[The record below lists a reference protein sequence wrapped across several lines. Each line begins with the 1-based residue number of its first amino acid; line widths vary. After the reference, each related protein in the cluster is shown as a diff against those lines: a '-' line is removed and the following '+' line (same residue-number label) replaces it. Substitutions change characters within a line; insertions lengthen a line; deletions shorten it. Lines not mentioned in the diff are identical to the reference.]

1 MFCNILKN
9 NVIKLSTICLCV
21 VCGTAYAKDNTVLQD
36 ELKITIN
43 DNEQKKEYSEE
54 LYIST
59 NDNVVKDTEKLNFQ
73 QILEYTFNN
82 NDSLNAEREK
92 TKAVETLKFKT
103 LGKNALP
110 VVGIDLN
117 YGYTD
122 FYESMGNDT
131 MKFEID
137 TDGELMNNSIYLSQ
151 PIFKSGRTVTQLNAV
166 KNQIA
171 IQKSKLY
178 QTEQETLFNTIYAVV
193 LLSQNKAILEVS
205 IKNEESLKKNYEY
218 VKAKKNVGRISVAD
232 VALAEA
238 RYNVAKTDTITAR
251 ANYQNAKA
259 NFYKITK
266 IDADN
271 IDVDYDKIFEIT
283 FNYDIDYNNLL
294 EKALINNPQY
304 QMAKYNYEMNKDNL
318 NYAKTNFLPEI
329 YLNAQYGKQKTSD
342 VIEQDAAS
350 VSLNLKIPLFQS
362 GVEYATH
369 KEAGHLLNESK
380 FTLNDV
386 KETLNNQTLTTY
398 DDFISSKSL
407 VVSTKSYRDAAKIA
421 YENTVEAEKVGRLT
435 IVDVLNRRKEYYD
448 AEVSLLKT
456 KTNNIMSYFML
467 KMLMGELNLENIFIK

>member
-1 MFCNILKN
+1 M
-9 NVIKLSTICLCV
+9 
-21 VCGTAYAKDNTVLQD
+21 
-36 ELKITIN
+36 
-43 DNEQKKEYSEE
+43 
-54 LYIST
+54 YIST

-151 PIFKSGRTVTQLNAV
+151 PIFKSGRTITQLNAV

-193 LLSQNKAILEVS
+193 LLSQNKAILEAS

-251 ANYQNAKA
+251 ANYQNAK
-259 NFYKITK
+259 FYKYTHW
-266 IDADN
+266 
-271 IDVDYDKIFEIT
+271 
-283 FNYDIDYNNLL
+283 
-294 EKALINNPQY
+294 
-304 QMAKYNYEMNKDNL
+304 L
-318 NYAKTNFLPEI
+318 N
-329 YLNAQYGKQKTSD
+329 
-342 VIEQDAAS
+342 
-350 VSLNLKIPLFQS
+350 
-362 GVEYATH
+362 
-369 KEAGHLLNESK
+369 
-380 FTLNDV
+380 V
-386 KETLNNQTLTTY
+386 KHRH
-398 DDFISSKSL
+398 FPCI
-407 VVSTKSYRDAAKIA
+407 
-421 YENTVEAEKVGRLT
+421 
-435 IVDVLNRRKEYYD
+435 
-448 AEVSLLKT
+448 SLLRDFRRYGFCH
-456 KTNNIMSYFML
+456 IRHRSYYQ
-467 KMLMGELNLENIFIK
+467 IDI

>member
-1 MFCNILKN
+1 MFYNISKN
-9 NVIKLSTICLCV
+9 IFVKFFVIYLFIILTN
-21 VCGTAYAKDNTVLQD
+21 AYANNTGVSSD

-43 DNEQKKEYSEE
+43 DTEQKKEYTEE
-54 LYIST
+54 LYIEIE
-59 NDNVVKDTEKLNFQ
+59 NNNLKDNEKLNFQ

-92 TKAVETLKFKT
+92 TKAIETLKFKT

-110 VVGIDLN
+110 VIGIDLN

-122 FYESMGNDT
+122 FYESMGNDV

-137 TDGELMNNSIYLSQ
+137 TTGELMNNSIYLSQ
-151 PIFKSGRTVTQLNAV
+151 PIFKSGRTITQLDAV

-178 QTEQETLFNTIYAVV
+178 QTEQETLFNTIYAIVF
-193 LLSQNKAILEVS
+193 LSQNKEILNLS

-218 VKAKKNVGRISVAD
+218 VKAKKSVGRAGIAD
-232 VALAEA
+232 LALAEA
-238 RYNVAKTDTITAR
+238 RYNSAKTETINAR
-251 ANYQNAKA
+251 VDYQNAKA

-266 IDADN
+266 IDADD
-271 IDVDYDKIFEIT
+271 IDIEYNKIFEKT
-283 FNYDIDYNNLL
+283 FNYNIDYDNLL

-318 NYAKTNFLPEI
+318 KYAKTNFLPEL

-342 VIEQDAAS
+342 VIEQNAAS

-386 KETLNNQTLTTY
+386 KESLINQTLTTY

-407 VVSTKSYRDAAKIA
+407 IASMKSYKDAAKIA

-448 AEVSLLKT
+448 SEVSFLKS

-467 KMLMGELNLENIFIK
+467 KMLMGELNLENIFVK

>member
-1 MFCNILKN
+1 MFNK
-9 NVIKLSTICLCV
+9 KLFLSYLLSYLFLLFANLSFANAT
-21 VCGTAYAKDNTVLQD
+21 Q
-36 ELKITIN
+36 KIDTET
-43 DNEQKKEYSEE
+43 EQQ
-54 LYIST
+54 
-59 NDNVVKDTEKLNFQ
+59 EKLNFQ

-151 PIFKSGRTVTQLNAV
+151 PLFKSGRTITQLEV
-166 KNQIA
+166 VDNQIL

-178 QTEQETLFNTIYAVV
+178 QTEQEILYNTIYAIIT
-193 LLSQNKAILEVS
+193 LLQNKEILDIS
-205 IKNEESLKKNYEY
+205 IQNEESLKKNYEY
-218 VKAKKNVGRISVAD
+218 VKAKKDVGRTSIAD
-232 VALAEA
+232 TSLAEA
-238 RYNVAKTDTITAR
+238 RYSAAKADTITAKT
-251 ANYQNAKA
+251 NYLNAKS

-266 IDADN
+266 INADN
-271 IDVDYDKIFEIT
+271 IDVSYDKIFQTT
-283 FNYDIDYNNLL
+283 FNYNIDYNNLL
-294 EKALINNPQY
+294 EKALTNNPQY
-304 QMAKYNYEMNKDNL
+304 QMAKYNYEMNKSNL
-318 NYAKTNFLPEI
+318 KYAKTNFLPEL

-342 VIEQDAAS
+342 VIEQNAAS

-369 KEAGHLLNESK
+369 KEAGYLLNESK

-386 KETLNNQTLTTY
+386 KETLINQTSTTY
-398 DDFISSKSL
+398 DDFISSKSV
-407 VVSTKSYRDAAKIA
+407 VVSTKSYKDAAKIA
-421 YENTVEAEKVGRLT
+421 YENTVEAERVGRLT

-448 AEVSLLKT
+448 ASISLLYT
-456 KTNNIMSYFML
+456 KTNNIMYYFTL
-467 KMLMGELNLENIFIK
+467 KMLMGELNLENLFIK